1 MNLKITNNQQ
11 SSISDSLIITN
22 LDQIHLFRDNTFNKI
37 ECNQQI
43 TLKDAV
49 QISQILKDQG
59 VLIYEGEINEQIEI
73 YLQASG
79 LYNQGQGKFKK
90 QVLQIKKMNVPLQD
104 FNNCYGKYDYIEQ
117 KFQNQINLFKQ
128 VDVNEKQEI
137 IDENELLNDGVEVK
151 QVESCATKPRA
162 CANCTCGR
170 KEMEEKQDQ
179 EQLLEQLKNNSV
191 KGCGSCYLGDAFR
204 CANCPYRGLPAFKDG
219 EQVKVNQEDV
229 FLQEKEEIDQITL
242 ENGKVKL
249 KI

>member
-1 MNLKITNNQQ
+1 MNLKITINQQ
-11 SSISDSLIITN
+11 ASISDSLIIAN
-22 LDQIHLFRDNTFNKI
+22 LNLIKMFRDNTFNKI
-37 ECNQQI
+37 ECDQLI
-43 TLKDAV
+43 TFKDAV

-59 VLIYEGEINEQIEI
+59 VLIYEGEINELILT

-79 LYNQGQGKFKK
+79 LYNQGQGKFIK
-90 QVLQIKKMNVPLQD
+90 QVLQIKKINVPQQE

-117 KFQNQINLFKQ
+117 KFQNQINCFKQ
-128 VDVNEKQEI
+128 VDINSKQEI
-137 IDENELLNDGVEVK
+137 IDENELLNDGVQVK
-151 QVESCATKPRA
+151 QVESCASKPRA

-204 CANCPYRGLPAFKDG
+204 CANCPFRGLPAFKDG
-219 EQVKVNQEDV
+219 EQVKVLQDDV
-229 FLQEKEEIDQITL
+229 FLQEQEEKDQIKL